1 VPGLP
6 KQTLTPD
13 PTSVRKRL
21 SAPFML
27 VPPPCR

>member
-1 VPGLP
+1 LP
-6 KQTLTPD
+6 KQTSTPD

-27 VPPPCR
+27 VPYPYY